1 MLSLSQNSSSLVEH
15 SFGALNMTNPSAD
28 EQRFARLHVDQMT
41 DEQKIYFNSL
51 MAGPISGTGSK
62 GVVQGATSLG
72 APFNVLLRS
81 PVLAERM
88 RKVGEYLRFEST
100 IPKRLNELAILITA
114 RTWTA
119 QYEWYAHLR
128 LALKEGLDP
137 LVGEELAKGQRPS
150 KMKPDEEAVYDFC
163 HELHTRH
170 SVSDSNY
177 NAVLKL
183 FGEQG
188 VVDLMMVSGYYVMVA
203 MALNVNRSPLPEGAI
218 PIPEL

>member
-1 MLSLSQNSSSLVEH
+1 
-15 SFGALNMTNPSAD
+15 MTNPSKD

-137 LVGEELAKGQRPS
+137 LVGEELAKGHRPS

-163 HELHTRH
+163 HELHTQH
-170 SVSDSNY
+170 AVSDGHY

-203 MALNVNRSPLPEGAI
+203 MALNVNRSPLPDGVI

>member
-1 MLSLSQNSSSLVEH
+1 
-15 SFGALNMTNPSAD
+15 MTNPSKD

-100 IPKRLNELAILITA
+100 ISKRLNEFAILITA

-137 LVGEELAKGQRPS
+137 LIGEELAQGQRPS

-163 HELHTRH
+163 YELHTRH
-170 SVSDSNY
+170 GVSDAHY

>member
-1 MLSLSQNSSSLVEH
+1 MS
-15 SFGALNMTNPSAD
+15 NPSTD
-28 EQRFARLHVDQMT
+28 EQRFARIHLDQMT

-72 APFNVLLRS
+72 APFNVFLRS

-137 LVGEELAKGQRPS
+137 LVGEELAQGQRPS

-163 HELHTRH
+163 HELHTCH
-170 SVSDSNY
+170 SVSDAHY
-177 NAVLKL
+177 NAVLNL

-188 VVDLMMVSGYYVMVA
+188 VVDLMVVSGYYVMVA
-203 MALNVNRSPLPEGAI
+203 MALNVNRSPLPDGVV

>member
-1 MLSLSQNSSSLVEH
+1 
-15 SFGALNMTNPSAD
+15 MTNPSTD

-88 RKVGEYLRFEST
+88 RKVGEYLRFESA
-100 IPKRLNELAILITA
+100 IPKRLNEFAILITA

-137 LVGEELAKGQRPS
+137 LIGEELAKGQRPS

-163 HELHTRH
+163 HELHTH
-170 SVSDSNY
+170 HGVSDAHY
-177 NAVLKL
+177 NAVLTL

>member
-1 MLSLSQNSSSLVEH
+1 
-15 SFGALNMTNPSAD
+15 MTNPLAD
-28 EQRFARLHVDQMT
+28 EQRFVRLHVDQMNN
-41 DEQKIYFNSL
+41 DQKIYFNSL

-81 PVLAERM
+81 PILAERM
-88 RKVGEYLRFEST
+88 RKVGEYLRFDST
-100 IPKRLNELAILITA
+100 IPKRLNEFAILITA

-119 QYEWYAHLR
+119 QYEWFAHLR

-137 LVGEELAKGQRPS
+137 LIGEELAQGQRPS
-150 KMKPDEEAVYDFC
+150 KMKADEEAVYEFC

>member
-1 MLSLSQNSSSLVEH
+1 
-15 SFGALNMTNPSAD
+15 MTNPSAD

-41 DEQKIYFNSL
+41 NEQKIYFNSL
-51 MAGPISGTGSK
+51 MAGPISGTGSR

-137 LVGEELAKGQRPS
+137 SVGEELAQGQRPS

-163 HELHTRH
+163 HELHTCH
-170 SVSDSNY
+170 SVSDAHY

>member
-1 MLSLSQNSSSLVEH
+1 
-15 SFGALNMTNPSAD
+15 MTNPSAD

-41 DEQKIYFNSL
+41 DDQKIYFNSL

-137 LVGEELAKGQRPS
+137 SVGEELAQGQRPS

-163 HELHTRH
+163 HELHTSH
-170 SVSDSNY
+170 GVSDAHY
-177 NAVLKL
+177 NAVHNL

-203 MALNVNRSPLPEGAI
+203 MALNVNRSPLPEGVI

>member
-1 MLSLSQNSSSLVEH
+1 
-15 SFGALNMTNPSAD
+15 MTTPSTD

-41 DEQKIYFNSL
+41 DAQKIYFNSL

-72 APFNVLLRS
+72 APFNVFLRS

-100 IPKRLNELAILITA
+100 VPKRLNELAILITA

-137 LVGEELAKGQRPS
+137 LVGEEIAQGQRPT
-150 KMKPDEEAVYDFC
+150 KMKPDEEAVYNFC
-163 HELHTRH
+163 HELHTCH
-170 SVSDSNY
+170 CVSDANY

-183 FGEQG
+183 LGEQG

-203 MALNVNRSPLPEGAI
+203 MALNVNRSPLPEGVI
-218 PIPEL
+218 PIPELPSKT

>member
-1 MLSLSQNSSSLVEH
+1 
-15 SFGALNMTNPSAD
+15 MTTPSTD

-41 DEQKIYFNSL
+41 DAQKIYFNSL

-72 APFNVLLRS
+72 APFNVFLRS

-100 IPKRLNELAILITA
+100 VPKRLNELAILITA

-137 LVGEELAKGQRPS
+137 LVGEEIAQGQRPT
-150 KMKPDEEAVYDFC
+150 KMKPDEEAVYNFC
-163 HELHTRH
+163 HELHTCH
-170 SVSDSNY
+170 CVSDANY

-183 FGEQG
+183 LGEQG

-203 MALNVNRSPLPEGAI
+203 MALNVNRSPLPEGVI
-218 PIPEL
+218 PIPEHPSKT

>member
-1 MLSLSQNSSSLVEH
+1 
-15 SFGALNMTNPSAD
+15 MTTPSTD

-41 DEQKIYFNSL
+41 DAQKIYFNSL

-72 APFNVLLRS
+72 APFNVFLRS

-100 IPKRLNELAILITA
+100 VPKRLNELAILITA

-137 LVGEELAKGQRPS
+137 LVGEEIAQGQRPS

-163 HELHTRH
+163 HELHACH
-170 SVSDSNY
+170 CVSDANY

-203 MALNVNRSPLPEGAI
+203 MALNVNRSPLPEGVI
-218 PIPEL
+218 PIPELPSKT

>member
-1 MLSLSQNSSSLVEH
+1 
-15 SFGALNMTNPSAD
+15 MTNPSAD

-88 RKVGEYLRFEST
+88 RKVGEYLRFESA
-100 IPKRLNELAILITA
+100 IPKRLNEFAILITA

-137 LVGEELAKGQRPS
+137 LIGEELAQGQRPS

-163 HELHTRH
+163 HELHTCH
-170 SVSDSNY
+170 SVSDEHY
-177 NAVLKL
+177 NAVLKH

-203 MALNVNRSPLPEGAI
+203 MALNVNRSPLPEGAL

>member
-1 MLSLSQNSSSLVEH
+1 M
-15 SFGALNMTNPSAD
+15 
-28 EQRFARLHVDQMT
+28 
-41 DEQKIYFNSL
+41 
-51 MAGPISGTGSK
+51 
-62 GVVQGATSLG
+62 VQGATSLG

-88 RKVGEYLRFEST
+88 RKVGEYLRFESA
-100 IPKRLNELAILITA
+100 IPKRLNEFAILITA

-137 LVGEELAKGQRPS
+137 LIGEELAKGQRPS

-163 HELHTRH
+163 HELHTCH
-170 SVSDSNY
+170 SVSDAHYS
-177 NAVLKL
+177 AVLKF

-203 MALNVNRSPLPEGAI
+203 MALNVNRSPLPEGAV

>member
-1 MLSLSQNSSSLVEH
+1 MSNS
-15 SFGALNMTNPSAD
+15 AND
-28 EQRFARLHVDQMT
+28 QQRFDRIHVDQMT
-41 DEQKIYFNSL
+41 DDQKIYFNSL

-72 APFNVLLRS
+72 APFNVFLRS

-88 RKVGEYLRFEST
+88 RKVGEYLRFGST
-100 IPKRLNELAILITA
+100 IPKRLNEFAILITA

-128 LALKEGLDP
+128 LALKEGLAP
-137 LVGEELAKGQRPS
+137 SIGEELALGKRPS
-150 KMKPDEEAVYDFC
+150 NMQPDEEAVYNFC
-163 HELHTRH
+163 NELHTKH
-170 SVSDSNY
+170 SVSDAHY
-177 NAVLKL
+177 KAVLDL

-188 VVDLMMVSGYYVMVA
+188 VVDLMVVSGYYVMVA

-218 PIPEL
+218 PIPELGK

>member
-1 MLSLSQNSSSLVEH
+1 
-15 SFGALNMTNPSAD
+15 MTNPSAD

-137 LVGEELAKGQRPS
+137 LVGEELARGQRPS

-163 HELHTRH
+163 HELHTSH
-170 SVSDSNY
+170 GVSDAHY
-177 NAVLKL
+177 NAVLNL

-218 PIPEL
+218 PIPELSSAS

>member
-1 MLSLSQNSSSLVEH
+1 
-15 SFGALNMTNPSAD
+15 MTNPSAD

-41 DEQKIYFNSL
+41 DDQKIYFNSL

-62 GVVQGATSLG
+62 GVVQGAPSLG
-72 APFNVLLRS
+72 APFNVLLWS
-81 PVLAERM
+81 PVLAVRM
-88 RKVGEYLRFEST
+88 RKVGEYLRFESA
-100 IPKRLNELAILITA
+100 IPKRLNEFAILITA

-137 LVGEELAKGQRPS
+137 LIGDELAKGQRPS

-163 HELHTRH
+163 HELHTSH
-170 SVSDSNY
+170 SVSDAHYS
-177 NAVLKL
+177 AVIKF

-203 MALNVNRSPLPEGAI
+203 MALNVNRSPLPEGAV

>member
-1 MLSLSQNSSSLVEH
+1 
-15 SFGALNMTNPSAD
+15 MTNPSAD
-28 EQRFARLHVDQMT
+28 KQRFARLHVDQMT

-100 IPKRLNELAILITA
+100 IPKRLNEFAILITA

-119 QYEWYAHLR
+119 QYEWFAHLR

-137 LVGEELAKGQRPS
+137 LIGEELAQGQRPS

-163 HELHTRH
+163 HELHTSH
-170 SVSDSNY
+170 CVSDAHY
-177 NAVLKL
+177 NAVQKL

-218 PIPEL
+218 PIPELQRRN

>member
-1 MLSLSQNSSSLVEH
+1 
-15 SFGALNMTNPSAD
+15 MTNPSAD

-41 DEQKIYFNSL
+41 DDQKIYFNSL

-88 RKVGEYLRFEST
+88 RKVGEYLRFESA
-100 IPKRLNELAILITA
+100 IPKRLNEFAILITA

-137 LVGEELAKGQRPS
+137 LIGEELAQGQRPS

-170 SVSDSNY
+170 SVSDAHY
-177 NAVLKL
+177 NAVLNL

-188 VVDLMMVSGYYVMVA
+188 VVDLMVVSGYYVMVA
-203 MALNVNRSPLPEGAI
+203 MALNVNRSPLPEGVV

>member
-1 MLSLSQNSSSLVEH
+1 
-15 SFGALNMTNPSAD
+15 MTKPIQD
-28 EQRFARLHVDQMT
+28 EQRFDRIHVDHMT
-41 DEQKIYFNSL
+41 DDQKIYFNSL

-72 APFNVLLRS
+72 APFNVFLRS

-100 IPKRLNELAILITA
+100 IPKRLNEFAILITA

-137 LVGEELAKGQRPS
+137 SIGEELALGKRPS
-150 KMKPDEEAVYDFC
+150 SMKADEEAVYNFC
-163 HELHTRH
+163 HELHTKH
-170 SVSDSNY
+170 SVSDAHY
-177 NAVLKL
+177 KAVLDL

-188 VVDLMMVSGYYVMVA
+188 VVDLMVVSGYYVMVA
-203 MALNVNRSPLPEGAI
+203 MALNVNRSPLPEGVM
-218 PIPEL
+218 PIPDLSK

>member
-1 MLSLSQNSSSLVEH
+1 
-15 SFGALNMTNPSAD
+15 MTNPSAD

-137 LVGEELAKGQRPS
+137 LVGEELAQGQRPS

-163 HELHTRH
+163 HELHTCH
-170 SVSDSNY
+170 SVSDAHY

-203 MALNVNRSPLPEGAI
+203 MALNVNRSPLPEGAV

>member
-1 MLSLSQNSSSLVEH
+1 
-15 SFGALNMTNPSAD
+15 MTNPSAD

-88 RKVGEYLRFEST
+88 RKVGEYLRFESA
-100 IPKRLNELAILITA
+100 IPKRLNEFAILITA

-128 LALKEGLDP
+128 LALKEGLDS
-137 LVGEELAKGQRPS
+137 LIGEELAKGQRPS

-163 HELHTRH
+163 HELHTCH
-170 SVSDSNY
+170 SVSDAHYS
-177 NAVLKL
+177 AVLKF

-203 MALNVNRSPLPEGAI
+203 MALNVNRSPLPEGAV

>member
-1 MLSLSQNSSSLVEH
+1 
-15 SFGALNMTNPSAD
+15 MTDPSAD

-41 DEQKIYFNSL
+41 DDQKIYFNSL

-163 HELHTRH
+163 HELHMRH
-170 SVSDSNY
+170 GVSDSNY
-177 NAVLKL
+177 NAVLNL

-203 MALNVNRSPLPEGAI
+203 MALNVNRSPLPEGAT

>member
-1 MLSLSQNSSSLVEH
+1 MK
-15 SFGALNMTNPSAD
+15 NPSAD

-100 IPKRLNELAILITA
+100 IPKRLNEFAILITA

-137 LVGEELAKGQRPS
+137 LVGEELAQGQRPS
-150 KMKPDEEAVYDFC
+150 KMKPDEEAVYEFC
-163 HELHTRH
+163 HELHTSH
-170 SVSDSNY
+170 SVSDANY

-203 MALNVNRSPLPEGAI
+203 MALNVNRSPLPEGVI
-218 PIPEL
+218 PIPELQRRN

>member
-1 MLSLSQNSSSLVEH
+1 MK
-15 SFGALNMTNPSAD
+15 NPSAD

-41 DEQKIYFNSL
+41 DEQKIYFKSL
-51 MAGPISGTGSK
+51 LAGPISGTGSK

-72 APFNVLLRS
+72 APFNVFLRS

-100 IPKRLNELAILITA
+100 IPKRLNEFAILITA

-137 LVGEELAKGQRPS
+137 LVGEELAQGQRPS
-150 KMKPDEEAVYDFC
+150 KMKPDEEVVYDFC
-163 HELHTRH
+163 HELHTCH
-170 SVSDSNY
+170 CVSDAHY

-203 MALNVNRSPLPEGAI
+203 MALNVNRSPLPEGVI
-218 PIPEL
+218 SIPELQRRN

>member
-1 MLSLSQNSSSLVEH
+1 
-15 SFGALNMTNPSAD
+15 MTTPSTD

-41 DEQKIYFNSL
+41 DAQKIYFNSL

-72 APFNVLLRS
+72 APFNVFLRS

-100 IPKRLNELAILITA
+100 VPKRLNELAILITA

-137 LVGEELAKGQRPS
+137 LVGEELALGQRPL
-150 KMKPDEEAVYDFC
+150 KMKPDEEVVYDFC
-163 HELHTRH
+163 HELHTCH
-170 SVSDSNY
+170 CVSDANY

-188 VVDLMMVSGYYVMVA
+188 VVDLMVVSGYYVMVA
-203 MALNVNRSPLPEGAI
+203 MALNVNRSPLPEGVI
-218 PIPEL
+218 PIPELPSKT

>member
-1 MLSLSQNSSSLVEH
+1 MTTLS
-15 SFGALNMTNPSAD
+15 TD

-41 DEQKIYFNSL
+41 DAQKIYFNSL

-72 APFNVLLRS
+72 APFNVFLRS

-100 IPKRLNELAILITA
+100 VPKRLNELAILITA

-128 LALKEGLDP
+128 LALIEGLDP
-137 LVGEELAKGQRPS
+137 LVGEEIAQGQRPS

-163 HELHTRH
+163 HELHTCH
-170 SVSDSNY
+170 CVSDANY

-183 FGEQG
+183 LGEQG
-188 VVDLMMVSGYYVMVA
+188 VVDLMIVSGYYVMVA
-203 MALNVNRSPLPEGAI
+203 MALNVNRSPLPEGVI
-218 PIPEL
+218 PIPELPSKT

>member
-1 MLSLSQNSSSLVEH
+1 
-15 SFGALNMTNPSAD
+15 
-28 EQRFARLHVDQMT
+28 
-41 DEQKIYFNSL
+41 
-51 MAGPISGTGSK
+51 
-62 GVVQGATSLG
+62 
-72 APFNVLLRS
+72 LLRS

-88 RKVGEYLRFEST
+88 RKVGEYLRFESA
-100 IPKRLNELAILITA
+100 IPKRLNEFAILITA

-137 LVGEELAKGQRPS
+137 LIGEELAQGQRPS
-150 KMKPDEEAVYDFC
+150 KMKPDEEAVYEFC

-170 SVSDSNY
+170 SVSDANY

-203 MALNVNRSPLPEGAI
+203 MALNVNRSPLPEGVI
-218 PIPEL
+218 PIPDLPSKT

>member
-1 MLSLSQNSSSLVEH
+1 
-15 SFGALNMTNPSAD
+15 MTTPSTD

-41 DEQKIYFNSL
+41 DAQKIYFNSL

-72 APFNVLLRS
+72 APFNVFLRS

-100 IPKRLNELAILITA
+100 VPKRLNELAILITA

-137 LVGEELAKGQRPS
+137 LVGEELALGQRPS
-150 KMKPDEEAVYDFC
+150 KMKPDEEVVYDFC
-163 HELHTRH
+163 HELHTCH
-170 SVSDSNY
+170 CVSDANY

-203 MALNVNRSPLPEGAI
+203 MALNVNRSPLPEGVI
-218 PIPEL
+218 PIPDLPSKT

>member
-1 MLSLSQNSSSLVEH
+1 
-15 SFGALNMTNPSAD
+15 MTNPSAD

-41 DEQKIYFNSL
+41 DDQKIYFNSL

-137 LVGEELAKGQRPS
+137 LVGEELAQGQRPS
-150 KMKPDEEAVYDFC
+150 RMKPDEEAVYDFC
-163 HELHTRH
+163 HELHTSH
-170 SVSDSNY
+170 GVSDAHY
-177 NAVLKL
+177 NAVLNL

>member
-1 MLSLSQNSSSLVEH
+1 
-15 SFGALNMTNPSAD
+15 MTNPSAD
-28 EQRFARLHVDQMT
+28 EQRCARLHVDRMT
-41 DEQKIYFNSL
+41 DDQKIYFNSL

-137 LVGEELAKGQRPS
+137 LVGEELAQGQRPS
-150 KMKPDEEAVYDFC
+150 RMKPDEEAVYDFC
-163 HELHTRH
+163 HELHTSH
-170 SVSDSNY
+170 GVSDAHY
-177 NAVLKL
+177 NAVLNL

>member
-1 MLSLSQNSSSLVEH
+1 
-15 SFGALNMTNPSAD
+15 MTNPSAD

-41 DEQKIYFNSL
+41 DDQKIYFNSL

-137 LVGEELAKGQRPS
+137 LVGEELAQGQRPS

-163 HELHTRH
+163 HELHTCH
-170 SVSDSNY
+170 SVSDAHY
-177 NAVLKL
+177 NAVLNL

-188 VVDLMMVSGYYVMVA
+188 VVDLMVVSGYYVMVA
-203 MALNVNRSPLPEGAI
+203 MALNVNRSPLPDGVV

>member
-1 MLSLSQNSSSLVEH
+1 
-15 SFGALNMTNPSAD
+15 MTNPSAD

-41 DEQKIYFNSL
+41 DDQKIYFNSL

-137 LVGEELAKGQRPS
+137 LVGEELAQGQRPS

-163 HELHTRH
+163 HELHTSH
-170 SVSDSNY
+170 GVSDAHY
-177 NAVLKL
+177 NAVLNL

-203 MALNVNRSPLPEGAI
+203 MALNVNRSPLPEGAV